1 MTRRLLPGLLAVFLA
16 TAPAA
21 AQTPPAPEAATGR
34 QAKTAAIAQRQMVA
48 AAHPLAAQAG
58 LDILRSGGSAMDA
71 AIAVQMMLNLVEPQ
85 SSGIGGGAFILYW
98 DAGQNL
104 LHAYD
109 GRETAPAAATPSRFL
124 KSDGSPMAFAE
135 AVVGGRSVGVPGLLR
150 ALEMAHQA
158 HGKLPW
164 DEAFRPAIQRA
175 ENGFPVSPRLHALLD
190 SDPALQRD
198 PQART
203 LYYQPDGKALPVGAV
218 LRNPDLAASLRLVA
232 GAGADAFYRG
242 ALAEAIVAGIRA
254 HPGNPGDMTPEDL
267 AGYRAIS
274 RPPLCGRFRLFMICG
289 FGPPSSG
296 GIAALQILGIL
307 EALGPARPGAV
318 SPADIHLFSEAG
330 RLAFADRDAYVADP
344 DFVRVPVD
352 GMIDRAYLAERAQL
366 VQPGKSLGTA
376 DPGAPPGRRGAAPP
390 SGFGPPEAGTSHIS
404 IIDAE
409 GNAVAMTTTIE
420 SAFGARLMVGG
431 FLLNNQLT
439 DFSFRP
445 EREGRAVANRVEPGK
460 RPRSSMA
467 PTIVLDPNG
476 RLYGSVGSPGGSA
489 IINYVTRSLWL
500 VLDKGYALQDSFDLT
515 HFGSRNGPTEL
526 ETGSPPAWTAALEAM
541 GHKVRTL
548 EMTSGL
554 HGILRSPQGW
564 TGAADPRREGI
575 AIGD

>member
-1 MTRRLLPGLLAVFLA
+1 MRLLLSGILAALLVV
-16 TAPAA
+16 APAA
-21 AQTPPAPEAATGR
+21 AQTPAAPEAASGR
-34 QAKTAAIAQRQMVA
+34 QAKTAVTAQRQMVA

-58 LDILRSGGSAMDA
+58 LDILRRGGSALDA

-98 DAGQNL
+98 DAKQHL
-104 LHAYD
+104 LYAYD

-124 KSDGSPMAFAE
+124 KPDGSPMAFAE
-135 AVVGGRSVGVPGLLR
+135 AVVGGLSVGVPGLLR
-150 ALEMAHQA
+150 ALELAHKA

-164 DEAFRPAIQRA
+164 GEAFRPAIRQA
-175 ENGFPVSPRLHALLD
+175 EAGFPVSPRLHALLE
-190 SDPALQRD
+190 SDPALRRD
-198 PQART
+198 PQARA
-203 LYYQPDGKALPVGAV
+203 LYYLPDGRALPIGAL
-218 LRNPDLAASLRLVA
+218 LRNPDLAASLRLIA

-254 HPGNPGDMTPEDL
+254 HPDNPGDMTLDDL
-267 AGYRAIS
+267 AGYRAVS
-274 RPPLCGRFRLFMICG
+274 RPPLCGRFRLFTICG

-296 GIAALQILGIL
+296 GIATLQILGII

-318 SPADIHLFSEAG
+318 MPADIHLFSEAG
-330 RLAFADRDAYVADP
+330 RLAFADRDSYVADP

-352 GMIDRAYLAERAQL
+352 GMVDRAYLAERAGL
-366 VQPGKSLGTA
+366 IQPGKSLGTA
-376 DPGAPPGRRGAAPP
+376 PPGDPPGRRGAIPP

-445 EREGRAVANRVEPGK
+445 ERDGHAVANRVEPGK

-476 RLYGSVGSPGGSA
+476 RLYGSIGSPGGSA
-489 IINYVTRSLWL
+489 IINYVARSVWL
-500 VLDKGYALQDSFDLT
+500 VLDKGYALQEAFDLP

-526 ETGSPPAWTAALEAM
+526 ETGSPAGWKTALEAM
-541 GHKVRTL
+541 GHKVRML

-564 TGAADPRREGI
+564 IGAADPRREGI

>member
-1 MTRRLLPGLLAVFLA
+1 MRRLLPVFLA
-16 TAPAA
+16 TLLTAVPAA
-21 AQTPPAPEAATGR
+21 AQTPTAPEAASGR
-34 QAKTAAIAQRQMVA
+34 QTKTAVTAQHQMVA

-58 LDILRSGGSAMDA
+58 LDILRRGGSALDA
-71 AIAVQMMLNLVEPQ
+71 AVAAQMMLNLVEPQ

-98 DAGQNL
+98 DAKQNL
-104 LHAYD
+104 LYAYD

-164 DEAFRPAIQRA
+164 GEAFRSAIRQA
-175 ENGFPVSPRLHALLD
+175 ESGFPVSPRLHALLEF
-190 SDPALQRD
+190 DPALRRD
-198 PQART
+198 PQARA
-203 LYYQPDGKALPVGAV
+203 LYYQADGKALPVGAL
-218 LRNPDLAASLRLVA
+218 LRNPDLAASLRLIA

-242 ALAEAIVAGIRA
+242 ALAEAIVATIRA
-254 HPGNPGDMTPEDL
+254 HPDNPGDMTQDDL
-267 AGYRAIS
+267 AGYKAAA
-274 RPPLCGRFRLFMICG
+274 RPPLCGRFRLFRICG

-296 GIAALQILGIL
+296 GIATLQILGII
-307 EALGPARPGAV
+307 EAMGPARPGAV
-318 SPADIHLFSEAG
+318 TPADIHLFSEAG
-330 RLAFADRDAYVADP
+330 RLAFADRDSYVADP
-344 DFVRVPVD
+344 DYVRVPVD
-352 GMIDRAYLAERAQL
+352 GMVDRAYLAERASL
-366 VQPGKSLGTA
+366 IQPGKSLGIA
-376 DPGAPPGRRGAAPP
+376 QPGEPPGRRGAAPP
-390 SGFGPPEAGTSHIS
+390 FGFGPPEAGTSHIS
-404 IIDAE
+404 IVDAE
-409 GNAVAMTTTIE
+409 GNALAMTTTIE

-445 EREGRAVANRVEPGK
+445 ERDGHAVANRVEPGK

-476 RLYGSVGSPGGSA
+476 RLYGSIGSPGGSA
-489 IINYVTRSLWL
+489 IINYVARSLWL
-500 VLDKGYALQDSFDLT
+500 VLDKGYALQDSFDLP

-526 ETGSPPAWTAALEAM
+526 ETGSPPAWAAALEAM
-541 GHKVRTL
+541 GHKVRML

-554 HGILRSPQGW
+554 HGILRRPQGW
-564 TGAADPRREGI
+564 IGAADPRREGI